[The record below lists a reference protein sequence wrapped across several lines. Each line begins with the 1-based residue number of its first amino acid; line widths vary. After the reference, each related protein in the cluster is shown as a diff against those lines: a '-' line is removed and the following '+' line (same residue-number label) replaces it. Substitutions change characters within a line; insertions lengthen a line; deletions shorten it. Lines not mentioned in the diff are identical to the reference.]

1 MDATS
6 GQLPNV
12 KETWDV
18 NSAISHKVFSFQLCY
33 KNRYRSKGPKVLTGT
48 IICNSKE
55 QIDAV
60 QKRDNSNNVN
70 YLFLS
75 EIIDHRRF
83 PGLKKET
90 IPSSYAQTEVVLFV
104 FKRTPVDHFLTS
116 DVDQI
121 KEACIISF
129 AVTLHLNCKPSFIQ

>member
-18 NSAISHKVFSFQLCY
+18 NSVISHKVFSFHLCY
-33 KNRYRSKGPKVLTGT
+33 KNRYRSKGPKDLTGT

-55 QIDAV
+55 PIDGV
-60 QKRDNSNNVN
+60 QKRDNSNNVK
-70 YLFLS
+70 YLFFS

-90 IPSSYAQTEVVLFV
+90 IPSYITHRLNLFV
-104 FKRTPVDHFLTS
+104 CFQTHT
-116 DVDQI
+116 
-121 KEACIISF
+121 C
-129 AVTLHLNCKPSFIQ
+129 